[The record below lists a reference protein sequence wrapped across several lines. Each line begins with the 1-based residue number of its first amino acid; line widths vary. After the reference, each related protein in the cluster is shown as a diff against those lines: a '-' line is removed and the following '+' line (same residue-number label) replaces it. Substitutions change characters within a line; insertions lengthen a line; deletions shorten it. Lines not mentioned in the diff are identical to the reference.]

1 MTTIMEAAGVLI
13 IGASAPVSLVI
24 AVRRAFQTSKWISA
38 YDVFRASFGRGIL
51 LGLEF
56 LVAADIIRT
65 VAVTPTMQSVA
76 VLALIILI
84 RTFLSISLKAEIEG
98 SWPWQQPPSRS
109 TAGPDTDDPAH
120 PAFDPDADHRSS
132 WMKRPSAETSKRSS

>member
-1 MTTIMEAAGVLI
+1 MTTVMEAAGVLI
-13 IGASAPVSLVI
+13 IGASAPLSLVL
-24 AVRRAFQTSKWISA
+24 AVREALQASKWSAA

-65 VAVTPTMQSVA
+65 VAVTPTVQSVA

-84 RTFLSISLKAEIEG
+84 RTFLSVSLKAEIEG
-98 SWPWQQPPSRS
+98 SWPWQQPRS
-109 TAGPDTDDPAH
+109 GSTEA
-120 PAFDPDADHRSS
+120 PDADGPVRPASATDAGYSS
-132 WMKRPSAETSKRSS
+132 SSMRRPSSETSKRSS